1 MTSRER
7 VLAAIRG
14 AAVDR
19 PPVAL
24 WRHFP
29 QQDQKAET
37 LAQAH
42 VEFQRRWQWDLL
54 KITPAASYYG
64 DDWGLHAGYKP
75 NPAGVRH
82 VTERPIKKA
91 PDWPHLRNLD
101 VTGGVYG
108 RELHALRLI
117 REALPDVLILSTV
130 FSPLTIA
137 RTLAGEQALIRYL
150 RENPEDLHAGLEV
163 ITEVTARFAGE
174 TLAAGADGVF
184 FATQCATTGY
194 MPVEEYE
201 EFGRPYD
208 LRVLDAAASANV
220 RMLHIHGTDIM
231 FDQLTD
237 YPVDIVNWHD
247 RKTSPRLAEAR
258 NRFSGCLA
266 GGIDEW
272 ETLTKRSLDEITAEV
287 RDAVAQT
294 SGTRHVV
301 TAGCVIPIEATDD
314 RLRTVREAVETTR
327 TSQ

>member
-1 MTSRER
+1 MTGRER
-7 VLAAIRG
+7 VFAAIRG
-14 AAVDR
+14 TGVDR
-19 PPVAL
+19 PPIAL

-29 QQDQKAET
+29 QHDQKAET

-54 KITPAASYYG
+54 KVTPAASYYG
-64 DDWGLHAGYKP
+64 DDWGLRAGYKP

-82 VTERPIKKA
+82 VTDRPIKKPA
-91 PDWPHLRNLD
+91 DWAHLRRLD

-117 REALPDVLILSTV
+117 REALPNVLILSTV

-137 RTLAGEQALIRYL
+137 RTLAGEQAAIRYL
-150 RENPEDLHAGLEV
+150 RENPEDLHAGLDV
-163 ITEVTARFAGE
+163 ITDATARFAGE

-184 FATQCATTGY
+184 FATQCATTAY
-194 MPVEEYE
+194 MTVEEYE

-208 LRVLDAAASANV
+208 LRVLDAASGADV
-220 RMLHIHGTDIM
+220 RMLHIHGTEIM

-247 RKTSPRLAEAR
+247 RKTPPSLREAR
-258 NRFSGCLA
+258 ERFSGCLA

-272 ETLTKRSLDEITAEV
+272 DTLAKRTPEEIAAEV
-287 RDAVAQT
+287 REATEQT
-294 SGTRHVV
+294 GASRHVV
-301 TAGCVIPIEATDD
+301 AAGCVIPIDLGEE
-314 RLRTVREAVETTR
+314 RLTAARQVVE
-327 TSQ
+327 Q